1 MSCSVYDIKIVSYD
15 LHGMPAPSL
24 GMLMKMCIAMETWL
38 ADDENNVVVVH
49 CLVLMQHPCLSI
61 DGKRPH
67 GYRLRLSASVAGM
80 GRELFRSPPSLL

>member
-1 MSCSVYDIKIVSYD
+1 MSCSVYDVKIVSYD

-49 CLVLMQHPCLSI
+49 CLVLMQHSCLLI
-61 DGKRPH
+61 DGERPH
-67 GYRLRLSASVAGM
+67 GYRLRLSASMAGM